1 MTPPLLPS
9 TTTLKNKLQKISLI
23 SQSTAMFLLAGLVI
37 LSSFIINLY
46 SLLETSQSTAKI
58 LAENATATLMFQDKN
73 SAQTLL
79 YSLNNLSRVNAAAIF
94 SEDHQQFAKY
104 PNDYQ
109 ALPHFDSFSEETFAI
124 NAKYIKLLQP
134 IRFND
139 QSLGALYLEVTMLPL
154 YWQMLWQIVIT
165 IAAAAIALYVAY
177 RLLQHLNR
185 SVLNPLSQ
193 LSTVIEH
200 VTTEGDYKARTP
212 KSNIVELDMLANGF
226 NNMLEVI
233 QERDS
238 KLANHLDH
246 LEDEVSKRTAE
257 LVLAKEAAEAASK
270 AKSEFLA
277 TMSHEIRTPM
287 NGILGMTELLLS
299 TELSKDQYRF
309 ADTVQRSG
317 QHLLGIINDILDFS
331 KIESGHMELETVDFE
346 LVKLIEDTLVMFAQP
361 ADEKGLELAAQ
372 FIPPNRAIAIKGDP
386 FRLKQVFANLINNA
400 IKFTNQGE
408 VIVRTRIVEES
419 EAQIQIHICVEDTGI
434 GIPEMHHN
442 KIFQHFSQADGS
454 TTRQYGGTG
463 LGLTICKRLLEL
475 MNGRIWVESSPGKGS
490 KFWIE
495 IKMEKCPLTAIAAL
509 PNLELL
515 QNIRVL
521 IVDDNQTNREIL
533 ELQLKSWNIQANCA
547 ENAEHALIMMG
558 KAVEENRPY
567 QLAILDMHMP
577 RMDGLQLAKIIASD
591 SNLSK
596 TRLMMLTSTYSN
608 ASQLERQNVGI
619 LRCANKPVRQRELL
633 DIILDVLQRSD
644 KPVKSE
650 ISARQA
656 PSLLPTKNL
665 MQGNILLA
673 EDNLVNQ
680 EVAKAMLA
688 KLGFK
693 VDIAND
699 GQQALD
705 FINKQR
711 YDIIL
716 MDCQMPVMD
725 GFEATTQIRKQYG
738 HTIPI
743 VALTANATEDDRNHC
758 IEAGMDD
765 FLSKPY
771 TLNQLNEVLTKWQ
784 TKNES
789 NQAIMMTEPGNPKEN
804 SISPKLPLLNP
815 VLLDQIRS
823 LDPSHGSELVNKIL
837 HAFLESAEGYV
848 QLLNQAFLDNDAETI
863 RKTAHTLK
871 SSSANI
877 GAEALSTIFKQI
889 EAYGKS
895 GELTLAESLRSE
907 MLALYQQVIIEV
919 KAILNQPQ

>member
-1 MTPPLLPS
+1 
-9 TTTLKNKLQKISLI
+9 
-23 SQSTAMFLLAGLVI
+23 
-37 LSSFIINLY
+37 
-46 SLLETSQSTAKI
+46 
-58 LAENATATLMFQDKN
+58 
-73 SAQTLL
+73 
-79 YSLNNLSRVNAAAIF
+79 
-94 SEDHQQFAKY
+94 
-104 PNDYQ
+104 
-109 ALPHFDSFSEETFAI
+109 
-124 NAKYIKLLQP
+124 
-134 IRFND
+134 
-139 QSLGALYLEVTMLPL
+139 MLPL
-154 YWQMLWQIVIT
+154 YWQMLWQVLIT
-165 IAAAAIALYVAY
+165 IAAATIALYVAY

-185 SVLNPLSQ
+185 SVLNPLNQ
-193 LSTVIEH
+193 LSEVIEH
-200 VTTEGDYKARTP
+200 VTSNADYKARTP

-246 LEDEVSKRTAE
+246 LEDEVSKRTSE

-287 NGILGMTELLLS
+287 NGILGMTELLLN

-346 LVKLIEDTLVMFAQP
+346 LVKLIEDTLIMFAQP

-372 FIPPNRAIAIKGDP
+372 FIPPNIPIAIKGDP
-386 FRLKQVFANLINNA
+386 FRLKQVLVNLINNA
-400 IKFTNQGE
+400 IKFTSQGE
-408 VIVRTRIVEES
+408 VIIRTRIIEES
-419 EAQIQIHICVEDTGI
+419 ETQIHINICVADTGI
-434 GIPEMHHN
+434 GIPEAYHD

-475 MNGRIWVESSPGKGS
+475 MNGRIWVESSSGHGS
-490 KFWIE
+490 KFWID
-495 IKMEKCPLTAIAAL
+495 IKMEKCSLAAIAAL
-509 PNLELL
+509 PNLEILH
-515 QNIRVL
+515 NTRVL

-533 ELQLKSWNIQANCA
+533 ELQLKSWNVKVNCA
-547 ENAEHALIMMG
+547 ENAERALIMMS
-558 KAVEENRPY
+558 KAVEDCDPY
-567 QLAILDMHMP
+567 RLAILDMHMP
-577 RMDGLQLAKIIASD
+577 KMDGLQLAKIIASD
-591 SNLSK
+591 ANLSK

-633 DIILDVLQRSD
+633 EIILDVLQRSD
-644 KPVKSE
+644 KLAHSE
-650 ISARQA
+650 TPIKQSTSA
-656 PSLLPTKNL
+656 LPAKNL
-665 MQGNILLA
+665 TQGKVLLA

-705 FINKQR
+705 FMNKQR
-711 YDIIL
+711 YDIVL
-716 MDCQMPVMD
+716 MDCQMPIMD

-738 HTIPI
+738 QTIPI
-743 VALTANATEDDRNHC
+743 IALTANATEDDRNHC

-771 TLNQLNEVLTKWQ
+771 TLNQLNQVLTKWE
-784 TKNES
+784 TKTQSNLVDAMSES
-789 NQAIMMTEPGNPKEN
+789 HVPKEN
-804 SISPKLPLLNP
+804 TEIKKMPLLNP

-823 LDPSHGSELVNKIL
+823 LDTSNGHELVNKIL
-837 HAFLESAEGYV
+837 CAFLESAEKYIE
-848 QLLNQAFLDNDAETI
+848 LLDRAFNDKDIETI

-877 GAEALSTIFKQI
+877 GAEELSTIFKQI
-889 EAYGKS
+889 EAYSKN
-895 GELTLAESLRSE
+895 GELALAESLYSG
-907 MLALYQQVIIEV
+907 MLAIYQQVIIEV
-919 KAILNQPQ
+919 KAIINQSQ

>member
-104 PNDYQ
+104 PNDYH

-533 ELQLKSWNIQANCA
+533 ELQLKSWNVQANCA

-907 MLALYQQVIIEV
+907 MLTLYQQVIIEV

>member
-1 MTPPLLPS
+1 
-9 TTTLKNKLQKISLI
+9 
-23 SQSTAMFLLAGLVI
+23 MFLLAGLVI

-58 LAENATATLMFQDKN
+58 LAENAPATLMFQDKN

-104 PNDYQ
+104 PNDYH

-193 LSTVIEH
+193 LSTVIEY
-200 VTTEGDYKARTP
+200 VTSEGDYKARTP

-533 ELQLKSWNIQANCA
+533 ELQLKSWNVQANCA

>member
-1 MTPPLLPS
+1 M
-9 TTTLKNKLQKISLI
+9 
-23 SQSTAMFLLAGLVI
+23 AGL
-37 LSSFIINLY
+37 
-46 SLLETSQSTAKI
+46 
-58 LAENATATLMFQDKN
+58 
-73 SAQTLL
+73 
-79 YSLNNLSRVNAAAIF
+79 
-94 SEDHQQFAKY
+94 
-104 PNDYQ
+104 
-109 ALPHFDSFSEETFAI
+109 
-124 NAKYIKLLQP
+124 
-134 IRFND
+134 
-139 QSLGALYLEVTMLPL
+139 
-154 YWQMLWQIVIT
+154 IT
-165 IAAAAIALYVAY
+165 IAAAAIALYVAH

-185 SVLNPLSQ
+185 SVLNPLNQ
-193 LSTVIEH
+193 LSAVIEH
-200 VTTEGDYKARTP
+200 VTSRADYKARTP
-212 KSNIVELDMLANGF
+212 KSNIIELDMLANGF

-246 LEDEVSKRTAE
+246 LEDEVSKRTSE

-287 NGILGMTELLLS
+287 NGILGMTELLLN

-317 QHLLGIINDILDFS
+317 QHLLSIINDILDFS

-346 LVKLIEDTLVMFAQP
+346 LVKLIEDTLIMFAQP

-372 FIPPNRAIAIKGDP
+372 FIPPNIPIAIKGDP
-386 FRLKQVFANLINNA
+386 FRLKQILANLINNA
-400 IKFTNQGE
+400 IKFTSQGE
-408 VIVRTRIVEES
+408 VIIRTRIIEES
-419 EAQIQIHICVEDTGI
+419 EAQIHINICVEDTGI
-434 GIPEMHHN
+434 GIPEAYHD

-475 MNGRIWVESSPGKGS
+475 MDGQIWVESGS
-490 KFWIE
+490 NQGSRFWIDM
-495 IKMEKCPLTAIAAL
+495 KMKKCSLAAIAAL
-509 PNLELL
+509 PNLEILH
-515 QNIRVL
+515 NTSVL

-533 ELQLKSWNIQANCA
+533 ELQLKSWNISVNCA
-547 ENAEHALIMMG
+547 ENGERALIMMS
-558 KAVEENRPY
+558 KAIEDNDPY

-577 RMDGLQLAKIIASD
+577 KMDGLQLARIIASD
-591 SNLSK
+591 ANLSK

-619 LRCANKPVRQRELL
+619 LRCVNKPVRQRELL
-633 DIILDVLQRSD
+633 EIILDVLQRSD
-644 KPVKSE
+644 KSVNPEVPIKQST
-650 ISARQA
+650 
-656 PSLLPTKNL
+656 SLLPAKNL
-665 MQGNILLA
+665 AQGNVLLA

-680 EVAKAMLA
+680 EVAKAMLT

-705 FINKQR
+705 FIKKQY
-711 YDIIL
+711 YDIVL
-716 MDCQMPVMD
+716 MDCQMPTMD
-725 GFEATTQIRKQYG
+725 GFEATIQIRKQYG

-743 VALTANATEDDRNHC
+743 IALTANATEDDRNHC

-771 TLNQLNEVLTKWQ
+771 TLNQLNQTLTKWQ
-784 TKNES
+784 TNIES
-789 NQAIMMTEPGNPKEN
+789 NPTATISESHASKEN
-804 SISPKLPLLNP
+804 TETKKMPLLNP

-823 LDPSHGSELVNKIL
+823 LDASNGHELVNKIL
-837 HAFLESAEGYV
+837 CAFLESADKYI
-848 QLLNQAFLDNDAETI
+848 QSLDQAFNDKDIETI

-877 GAEALSTIFKQI
+877 GAEELSTIFKQI
-889 EAYGKS
+889 EAYSKD
-895 GELTLAESLRSE
+895 GELALAESLHST
-907 MLALYQQVIIEV
+907 MLTIYHEVISEV
-919 KAILNQPQ
+919 KAIINQSQ

>member
-1 MTPPLLPS
+1 MNSLLPS
-9 TTTLKNKLQKISLI
+9 TTTIKTKLQKISLI

-37 LSSFIINLY
+37 LSSFVLNFY

-104 PNDYQ
+104 PNDHHDF
-109 ALPHFDSFSEETFAI
+109 PHFTSLREEVTLV
-124 NAKYIKLLQP
+124 NVKYIKLLQP

-154 YWQMLWQIVIT
+154 YWQMLWQVLIT
-165 IAAAAIALYVAY
+165 IVAASLALYVAY
-177 RLLQHLNR
+177 LLLQHLNR
-185 SVLNPLSQ
+185 SVLNPLNQ

-200 VTTEGDYKARTP
+200 VTSEGDYKARTP
-212 KSNIVELDMLANGF
+212 RSNIVELNTLANGF

-246 LEDEVSKRTAE
+246 LEDEVSKRTTE

-372 FIPPNRAIAIKGDP
+372 FIPANKPIAIRGDP

-408 VIVRTRIVEES
+408 VIIRTRIVEES
-419 EAQIQIHICVEDTGI
+419 ETQIQIHICVEDTGI
-434 GIPEMHHN
+434 GIPEMHHD

-475 MNGRIWVESSPGKGS
+475 MNGKIWVESNPGKGS
-490 KFWIE
+490 KFWID
-495 IKMEKCPLTAIAAL
+495 IKMKKCPLTAITPL
-509 PNLELL
+509 PNLEIL
-515 QNIRVL
+515 QNTRIL

-533 ELQLKSWNIQANCA
+533 ELQLKSWNVQQVNCA
-547 ENAEHALIMMG
+547 ENGEHALIMLG
-558 KAVEENRPY
+558 RAVEENRPY

-591 SNLSK
+591 INFSK

-633 DIILDVLQRSD
+633 EIILDVLQRSD
-644 KPVKSE
+644 KSANPE
-650 ISARQA
+650 LSARQA
-656 PSLLPTKNL
+656 TPLIPVKNL
-665 MQGNILLA
+665 VQGYVLLA
-673 EDNLVNQ
+673 EDNIVNQ

-705 FINKQR
+705 FISKQR
-711 YDIIL
+711 YDIVL

-725 GFEATTQIRKQYG
+725 GFEATAEIRKRYG
-738 HTIPI
+738 NAITI

-758 IEAGMDD
+758 VKAGMDD

-771 TLNQLNEVLTKWQ
+771 TLNQLNQILTKWQ
-784 TKNES
+784 TINES
-789 NQAIMMTEPGNPKEN
+789 HQVIMMTESEIPKEN
-804 SISPKLPLLNP
+804 TVTPQLPLLNP
-815 VLLDQIRS
+815 ILLDQIRS
-823 LDPSHGSELVNKIL
+823 LDPAHGNELVNKIL
-837 HAFLESAEGYV
+837 RAFLESAEGYI
-848 QLLNQAFLDNDAETI
+848 QLLHRAFNDNDVETI

-877 GAEALSTIFKQI
+877 GAESLSNVFKQI
-889 EAYGKS
+889 EACGRS
-895 GELTLAESLRSE
+895 GELTLVESLRSE
-907 MLALYQQVIIEV
+907 MLPLYHQVIIEV
-919 KAILNQPQ
+919 KAILNQPR

>member
-104 PNDYQ
+104 PNDYH

-533 ELQLKSWNIQANCA
+533 ELQLKSWNVQANCA

-877 GAEALSTIFKQI
+877 GAEALSTVFKQI

-907 MLALYQQVIIEV
+907 MLTLYQQVIIEV
-919 KAILNQPQ
+919 KVILNQPQ